1 LFNKPIFNTTLTG
14 ETADRLFSNITAPNG
29 LDKSFLATM
38 RVLLHKRIQENRVSL
53 TCKALHFSEA
63 EIASASTK
71 QALGWFIPEQIK
83 FPTNEQHNIVII
95 YTTTPNAGAKMLEII
110 KANTGSGK
118 RHMSSFTRHDDLNVF
133 YARKLNAL
141 FYHSEI
147 YRKTVIFTDKL
158 ELKQFHA
165 LQTMLPKYLPSLF
178 VDSPLTESET
188 ALLKSCCNKSAVEYE
203 QLIEEFAFNLD
214 IRAEIIRTKLAG
226 FETAFERQR
235 LEELRGEI
243 VLFES
248 DYENY
253 LMNMRNLQT
262 KIQERKYTLAGLE
275 CAIKEKSGDS
285 ELVEYFM
292 CNKSL
297 SIIKVSGT
305 GIEFVVHGYADVYD
319 IDAFEQFVKNHDGYM
334 YSGISTRI
342 TTSQM
347 EKLYRAIFSECR
359 YKLRLCAAYNADM
372 KTGLKAKQH
381 YSFPPASD
389 TYLHNPHIQ
398 QFGCIGTYAGR
409 FQEYMRKKD
418 YVGAIDQS
426 LFLY

>member
-1 LFNKPIFNTTLTG
+1 MNL
-14 ETADRLFSNITAPNG
+14 
-29 LDKSFLATM
+29 
-38 RVLLHKRIQENRVSL
+38 
-53 TCKALHFSEA
+53 
-63 EIASASTK
+63 
-71 QALGWFIPEQIK
+71 FIPQEACC
-83 FPTNEQHNIVII
+83 PTSANHNIVIV
-95 YTTTPNAGAKMLEII
+95 YTVNPDAGAKMLDCVR
-110 KANTGSGK
+110 ANIGAGK
-118 RHMSSFTRHDDLNVF
+118 RHMKDYSLCEDLRIF

-141 FYHSEI
+141 FYHSEA
-147 YRKTVIFTDKL
+147 YRNTVIFTDKL

-188 ALLKSCCNKSAVEYE
+188 ALLKSCCNKSAVEYLK
-203 QLIEEFAFNLD
+203 LIEEFAHNLD
-214 IRAEIIRTKLAG
+214 IRAEFIRTKLAG

-235 LEELRGEI
+235 LEEVKNEIITFEQCYEKYLTNLREMT
-243 VLFES
+243 
-248 DYENY
+248 D
-253 LMNMRNLQT
+253 

-275 CAIKEKSGDS
+275 CSIKDKSGDS

-292 CNKSL
+292 CNKGL
-297 SIIKVSGT
+297 SIIRVSGT

-342 TTSQM
+342 TKPQM

-418 YVGAIDQS
+418 YVGAIDQATIS
-426 LFLY
+426 CKNLNFYDSAVIGTFACQLSHTSTTCIEKPDGTLITPYNAIQELEKERGESCPDQSQ